1 MEKYSEDAYTV
12 IPFGKYRNTTLLDIY
27 NKDQKYL
34 IWLNTQ
40 PWFQIKF
47 IPIHKSL
54 LKLLEENKEK
64 IIINPDTIIIYTDGA
79 CKNNGSK
86 NKLVSAGVGVHF
98 SQNNYI
104 QMEDISQ
111 KLDIDTPTNNKAE
124 LIAILFALQ
133 ECHKNNIKD
142 KIVIY
147 TDSQYC
153 IDAITKWY
161 DQWLK
166 NGNLNTKKNVSFIQP
181 IKTIMKMLN
190 VSFIHIRGHTKKQ
203 DKHSLGN
210 ERADNLA
217 TSCL

>member
-1 MEKYSEDAYTV
+1 MSNSINESTV

-27 NKDQKYL
+27 NKDQQYL
-34 IWLNTQ
+34 KWLNTQ
-40 PWFQIKF
+40 PWFKIKF
-47 IPIHKSL
+47 TSIHNSL
-54 LKLLEENKEK
+54 EQFLEENKEK
-64 IIINPDTIIIYTDGA
+64 IVINPDTIIIYTDGA

-86 NKLVSAGVGVHF
+86 SKYVSAGVGVHF
-98 SQNNYI
+98 SQDNYV
-104 QMEDISQ
+104 QMDDISK
-111 KLDIDTPTNNKAE
+111 KLDIDSPTNNKAE

-133 ECHKNNIKD
+133 ECHKHNINK
-142 KIVIY
+142 KIIIY

-161 DQWLK
+161 DQWIKTDNLK
-166 NGNLNTKKNVSFIQP
+166 NKKNVSFIQS
-181 IKTIMKMLN
+181 IKSIMKMLD

-203 DKHSLGN
+203 DKHSIGN

>member
-1 MEKYSEDAYTV
+1 MSNYSELI

-27 NKDQKYL
+27 HKDQQYL
-34 IWLNTQ
+34 KWLNTQ

-47 IPIHKSL
+47 TPIHKSL
-54 LKLLEENKEK
+54 EIFLEENKEK
-64 IIINPDTIIIYTDGA
+64 IVINPDTIIIYTDGA

-86 NKLVSAGVGVHF
+86 DKIVSAGVGIHF
-98 SQNNYI
+98 SLNNYI
-104 QMEDISQ
+104 QMKDISQ

-133 ECHKNNIKD
+133 ECHKHNVTD

-166 NGNLNTKKNVSFIQP
+166 NGNLKSKKNVSFIQP